1 MSPLIIILLLVI
13 FLIPVFIYNNLVR
26 KKNAVDNAFFSID
39 VMLKKRYDLIPQL
52 VETVKGYMQHERGL
66 LTSVTE
72 LRQKVMQ
79 DNLSANERVKLDN
92 QINTVLQQIFVS
104 FENYP
109 QLKSSE
115 NFLRLQGAINETEEQ
130 LAASRR
136 FYNAA
141 VNDYHNAIETFPSSL
156 IASAAG
162 MGRKEYFNIPDS
174 EKSASA
180 ININ

>member
-1 MSPLIIILLLVI
+1 MSPLIIIIILFVI
-13 FLIPVFIYNNLVR
+13 LIPVFIYNNLIR

-109 QLKSSE
+109 QLKASE
-115 NFLRLQGAINETEEQ
+115 NFLRLQGAINEAEEQ

-141 VNDYHNAIETFPSSL
+141 VNDYHNAIETFPSSV
-156 IASAAG
+156 IASLAG
-162 MGRKEYFNIPDS
+162 MGKKEYFSIPDS
-174 EKSASA
+174 QKLAPSA
-180 ININ
+180 NVK

>member
-1 MSPLIIILLLVI
+1 MPPLIIIIILFAI
-13 FLIPVFIYNNLVR
+13 LIPVFIYNNLVR
-26 KKNAVDNAFFSID
+26 KKNAVDNSFFSID

-72 LRQKVMQ
+72 LRQKIMQ

-109 QLKSSE
+109 QLKASE
-115 NFLRLQGAINETEEQ
+115 NFLRLQGAINEAEEQ

-156 IASAAG
+156 IASMAG
-162 MGRKEYFNIPDS
+162 MERKEYFNIPDS
-174 EKSASA
+174 EKSVPAV
-180 ININ
+180 NIN